1 MPIYCVFK
9 LTEILKNFSIILII
23 KFLTGIIF
31 RRKRKMLN
39 PTRFSF
45 HFMLPC
51 RIIFIPSNCNYT
63 CQNKKNISYVQLN
76 NTEEIWHIFHSLNF
90 LLSTR
95 LIKSSMLNLAYSF
108 KLINVQILI
117 NRLKYCAAVLFDS
130 QLNNIII
137 LSTFLAI

>member
-1 MPIYCVFK
+1 M
-9 LTEILKNFSIILII
+9 LKCLAYN
-23 KFLTGIIF
+23 IF

-76 NTEEIWHIFHSLNF
+76 NTEETLYIFHSLNI
-90 LLSTR
+90 LMSTR
-95 LIKSSMLNLAYSF
+95 LIKTSMLNLAYSF
-108 KLINVQILI
+108 ELIYYYFESMY
-117 NRLKYCAAVLFDS
+117 K
-130 QLNNIII
+130 
-137 LSTFLAI
+137 

>member
-1 MPIYCVFK
+1 MP
-9 LTEILKNFSIILII
+9 LLSLKTKMNVLNIVVIELASTVRMWYAYWSYQ
-23 KFLTGIIF
+23 KFQYIFMLKCLAYNIF

-76 NTEEIWHIFHSLNF
+76 DTENFWHIFHSLSIV
-90 LLSTR
+90 LSTR
-95 LIKSSMLNLAYSF
+95 LIKSFMHILAYSF
-108 KLINVQILI
+108 DIIQRLIIMI
-117 NRLKYCAAVLFDS
+117 YMA
-130 QLNNIII
+130 
-137 LSTFLAI
+137 

>member
-1 MPIYCVFK
+1 MRIYCVFK
-9 LTEILKNFSIILII
+9 ITEILKNFSIIFMFKCLAY
-23 KFLTGIIF
+23 IIF

-76 NTEEIWHIFHSLNF
+76 NTEEFWHFSHSLNN
-90 LLSTR
+90 LLSTHP
-95 LIKSSMLNLAYSF
+95 IKSSMHILAYSF
-108 KLINVQILI
+108 ELFEVNVQILI
-117 NRLKYCAAVLFDS
+117 IMRY
-130 QLNNIII
+130 IE
-137 LSTFLAI
+137 

>member
-1 MPIYCVFK
+1 MPIYFFFT
-9 LTEILKNFSIILII
+9 LTEVLKNFSIIFML
-23 KFLTGIIF
+23 KCLAYIIF

-51 RIIFIPSNCNYT
+51 RIIFLPSNCNYT

-76 NTEEIWHIFHSLNF
+76 DTEEFWHIFHSLSI

-95 LIKSSMLNLAYSF
+95 LIKSFMHILASSF
-108 KLINVQILI
+108 DIIQRLII
-117 NRLKYCAAVLFDS
+117 NHNALYGIEVRVNIQYFLS
-130 QLNNIII
+130 QL
-137 LSTFLAI
+137 